1 MISSLPWLI
10 SLSFCSFAYNGVYY
24 DRFKL
29 SISEVIVK
37 KVPMEMESCARVK
50 KLLSAPE
57 NVA

>member
-29 SISEVIVK
+29 SISEVIVSQK
-37 KVPMEMESCARVK
+37 SSNGDGKLCESQKVT
-50 KLLSAPE
+50 LST
-57 NVA
+57 